1 MELISDEDVNIIVR
15 QTNYTKDQAEKKL
28 TEHKNNKINVIK
40 EYLEVN
46 DKNKKKLS
54 ENQQRIKD
62 FRTILKD
69 TKPLKTNV

>member
-15 QTNYTKDQAEKKL
+15 QTNNTKDQAEKKL

-46 DKNKKKLS
+46 DKNKKKIS